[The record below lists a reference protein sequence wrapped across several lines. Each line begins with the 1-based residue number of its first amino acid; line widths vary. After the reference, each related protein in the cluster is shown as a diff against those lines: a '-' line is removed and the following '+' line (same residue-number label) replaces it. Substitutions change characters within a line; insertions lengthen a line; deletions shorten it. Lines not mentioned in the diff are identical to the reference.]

1 MEATPLYCSLDGVK
15 AVGLVGVR
23 RHPGMTPQEA
33 LREARE
39 AKAVVRP
46 VEAPFAEFTYAYPN
60 QY

>member
-46 VEAPFAEFTYAYPN
+46 VEAPFAEFT
-60 QY
+60 